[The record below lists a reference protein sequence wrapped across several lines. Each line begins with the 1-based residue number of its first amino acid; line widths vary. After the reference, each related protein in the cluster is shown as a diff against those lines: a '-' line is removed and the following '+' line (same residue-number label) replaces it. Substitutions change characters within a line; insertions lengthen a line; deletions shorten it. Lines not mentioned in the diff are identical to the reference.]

1 MKRFKAL
8 LACVL
13 TLAMIGV
20 ASTSVLAE
28 GEETKTEVLEGG
40 DGIFLSDIEWE
51 SWTMFESK
59 STDETPKYHPTKDI
73 QENEMLIKIAGVTYL
88 KGLRYHPDN
97 IPEGEEEGIADITYD
112 ISSYNCTKF
121 YSVVGKDSV
130 GSVAHNIRF
139 QLLGDDG
146 KVIAETPILGPME
159 SYTFENVDITGVK
172 KLTLRALSAD
182 DGITDD
188 SCAWANT

>member
-59 STDETPKYHPTKDI
+59 STDETPKYHPTK
-73 QENEMLIKIAGVTYL
+73 IAGVTYL

-146 KVIAETPILGPME
+146 MLIITADHGCDPAYPTTDHTRERVPTP
-159 SYTFENVDITGVK
+159 
-172 KLTLRALSAD
+172 LRMWTSPV
-182 DGITDD
+182 
-188 SCAWANT
+188 

>member
-59 STDETPKYHPTKDI
+59 STDETPKYLS
-73 QENEMLIKIAGVTYL
+73 LIHI
-88 KGLRYHPDN
+88 
-97 IPEGEEEGIADITYD
+97 
-112 ISSYNCTKF
+112 
-121 YSVVGKDSV
+121 
-130 GSVAHNIRF
+130 
-139 QLLGDDG
+139 
-146 KVIAETPILGPME
+146 
-159 SYTFENVDITGVK
+159 
-172 KLTLRALSAD
+172 
-182 DGITDD
+182 
-188 SCAWANT
+188 

>member
-1 MKRFKAL
+1 
-8 LACVL
+8 
-13 TLAMIGV
+13 
-20 ASTSVLAE
+20 
-28 GEETKTEVLEGG
+28 
-40 DGIFLSDIEWE
+40 
-51 SWTMFESK
+51 
-59 STDETPKYHPTKDI
+59 
-73 QENEMLIKIAGVTYL
+73 MLIKIAGVTYL

-159 SYTFENVDITGVK
+159 STP
-172 KLTLRALSAD
+172 LRMWTSPV
-182 DGITDD
+182 
-188 SCAWANT
+188 

>member
-88 KGLRYHPDN
+88 KGLRYHPDWPQEGGE
-97 IPEGEEEGIADITYD
+97 IPVGYGDIVYD
-112 ISSYNCTKF
+112 IGSYGCTRF

-130 GSVAHNIRF
+130 GAGGSKGIQF
-139 QLLGDDG
+139 QLIGDG
-146 KVIAETPILGPME
+146 KVLAESEVL
-159 SYTFENVDITGVK
+159 FQLD
-172 KLTLRALSAD
+172 
-182 DGITDD
+182 
-188 SCAWANT
+188 

>member
-73 QENEMLIKIAGVTYL
+73 
-88 KGLRYHPDN
+88 
-97 IPEGEEEGIADITYD
+97 
-112 ISSYNCTKF
+112 
-121 YSVVGKDSV
+121 
-130 GSVAHNIRF
+130 
-139 QLLGDDG
+139 
-146 KVIAETPILGPME
+146 
-159 SYTFENVDITGVK
+159 
-172 KLTLRALSAD
+172 
-182 DGITDD
+182 
-188 SCAWANT
+188 